1 MENEFAGRSQHHDSP
16 YSRASLNR
24 FDTIQSENQLTQQAS
39 IWNNYSEMPKY
50 STHQVAKKLGIGI
63 ATLTRYIQS
72 KKIPAPK
79 TTIVGA
85 MRVRLWSDAE
95 VERVRALL
103 PKIANGRKTR
113 YSKLK
118 KEKPAP
124 KRSKR

>member
-1 MENEFAGRSQHHDSP
+1 
-16 YSRASLNR
+16 
-24 FDTIQSENQLTQQAS
+24 
-39 IWNNYSEMPKY
+39 MPKY

-95 VERVRALL
+95 VERVRELL

-124 KRSKR
+124 KRSKP